1 MVHLWLVGWAVI
13 ALVTPRVTQAQTARG
28 SLGTIIIP
36 KSSVEHPEDRGVRAH
51 TNVEVEIP
59 PGPPPIVGSMQPSIF
74 TPGGFFETPA
84 SLACVYGQAKRV
96 TGCNPNTVTA
106 VASGGSGAIGIVDA
120 YDDPD
125 AASDLATFS
134 SDFGLPAANF
144 EVVYAAPGSS
154 TQTSIPPPQDPS
166 GGWELEESV
175 DIEMAHAMAPKAKII
190 LVEANSSGSGDL
202 NPAVTLASDLV
213 AAIGNGEVSMSWGFS
228 EFNGEN
234 NWDSFFTT
242 PNIVYFNAAGD
253 GAGVYYPSASPNVVS
268 VGGTT
273 LSRNPVS
280 GNLELQSGWY
290 STGGGPSAFEPIP
303 DFQSGVANVVGT
315 QRGTPDV
322 ALIADGRSGVWI
334 LDSIPINGQGGPG
347 TFWIASGTSV
357 STPLMQESSMRQG
370 ANTPRRP
377 QN

>member
-213 AAIGNGEVSMSWGFS
+213 G
-228 EFNGEN
+228 
-234 NWDSFFTT
+234 
-242 PNIVYFNAAGD
+242 
-253 GAGVYYPSASPNVVS
+253 
-268 VGGTT
+268 
-273 LSRNPVS
+273 L
-280 GNLELQSGWY
+280 L
-290 STGGGPSAFEPIP
+290 
-303 DFQSGVANVVGT
+303 
-315 QRGTPDV
+315 
-322 ALIADGRSGVWI
+322 
-334 LDSIPINGQGGPG
+334 
-347 TFWIASGTSV
+347 
-357 STPLMQESSMRQG
+357 
-370 ANTPRRP
+370 
-377 QN
+377 